1 MRRHRRSDFD
11 GPSSFRLLP
20 LGDLED
26 LLFRSNP
33 LAGFRFRERRDFL
46 SLLDGLNSRA
56 SGAGGSDNQLKADER
71 YRLDSFVQYLR
82 DALEQQ
88 QQEQQDQVAGAIED
102 RSKKGEEFLR
112 MRPQRENRRYL
123 LWRKITG

>member
-1 MRRHRRSDFD
+1 M
-11 GPSSFRLLP
+11 
-20 LGDLED
+20 ED